1 MTDSAIAPVA
11 RVAIAPKGATESARV
26 EAKASTALQ
35 PTAEPKL
42 VPRHNIEAEKAV
54 LGAVLLRN
62 EVLPIV
68 AMRVKAEDFY
78 VPAHGLVF
86 ECMNSVGGRNEPI
99 DVLTLSAELGRRK
112 RINAVGGMQ
121 FLGELVEATP
131 TTAHAEAH
139 AQLVA
144 ELATVR
150 RIGALGATLV
160 DRALDPAFSSE
171 QLQAY
176 TTESLARVARTRAAS
191 NCVAL
196 RAELEAL
203 YEDLGA
209 EADPSPPRST
219 GLRDLDELLG
229 GGLRSDQLII
239 IAARPAMGK
248 SSLAQQIAANI
259 ARAPLRQVCLFFSL
273 EMPRRE
279 LVLRLLAAEADVDA
293 GTIRARTWSDEQG
306 KALSDAG
313 ARIYDIPLIFN
324 DSKELSVSDIRA
336 IALQQLAAA
345 PEGIGCIVIDYLQL
359 LQLLSTRDD
368 NKARQIGEATRALK
382 ILAGVIGCPVIVLS
396 QLNRDLEKRPNKR
409 PMLADLRE
417 SGAIE
422 QDADIVAF
430 VYRDEKYDEKTV
442 DRGIA
447 EIIVGKQRG
456 GPTGTARTRFVAERT
471 SFFDLNPEDDPRL
484 AEVEPTSHPQPTRRR
499 GRRSAATPLE
509 EDRDG

>member
-35 PTAEPKL
+35 PAAESKL

-176 TTESLARVARTRAAS
+176 TTEALARVARTRASS

-196 RAELEAL
+196 SAELEAL

-219 GLRDLDELLG
+219 GLRDLDALLG

-248 SSLAQQIAANI
+248 SSLAQQIAAKI
-259 ARAPLRQVCLFFSL
+259 ARTLRHVCLFFSL
-273 EMPRRE
+273 EMARRE

-313 ARIYDIPLIFN
+313 ARIYDIPLVFN

-359 LQLLSTRDD
+359 LQLPSTRDD

-417 SGAIE
+417 SGSIE
-422 QDADIVAF
+422 QDADIVVF

-442 DRGIA
+442 DKGIA
-447 EIIVGKQRG
+447 ELIVGKQRG
-456 GPTGTARTRFVAERT
+456 GPTGTARVRFVGERT

-484 AEVEPTSHPQPTRRR
+484 AEVEPTSHPQPTRRPR
-499 GRRSAATPLE
+499 RRSAATPLE